1 MPKTNQHKTP
11 LPSQVGQLKK
21 LPFRQTLVAQTPRK
35 EGQASKSI
43 PGSEEEMQLEKVI
56 GTSSKNANAIQV
68 NPVNGDLVFLAGSY
82 LVVYSPKDAKQTHF
96 LSSPT
101 SRPFQC
107 LVFSSCG
114 KYLAA
119 GESAFRQPQI
129 TIWEITYEEITL
141 QQRTGSVSG
150 NNAEPQEAQQPTTF
164 KKATEFK
171 FLKQLKGH
179 KYGIE
184 CLRFAPNNDF
194 LISLGDPNDRG
205 MFCWDW
211 KEGKKISANKL
222 TKPATVVAISPD

>member
-1 MPKTNQHKTP
+1 
-11 LPSQVGQLKK
+11 
-21 LPFRQTLVAQTPRK
+21 
-35 EGQASKSI
+35 
-43 PGSEEEMQLEKVI
+43 MQLEKVI
-56 GTSSKNANAIQV
+56 GTSSKNANALQV

-82 LVVYSPKDAKQTHF
+82 LVVYSPKDAKQTRF

-107 LVFSSCG
+107 LVFSNCG

-129 TIWEITYEEITL
+129 TIWEITYEEVTT
-141 QQRTGSVSG
+141 RASASVGTSV
-150 NNAEPQEAQQPTTF
+150 EPQKGVEPQDAQNTVII
-164 KKATEFK
+164 KKATEYK

-184 CLRFAPNNDF
+184 CLKFAPNNDF

-205 MFCWDW
+205 LFVWNW

-222 TKPATVVAISPD
+222 TKPATVVAISPDQDYFITGGYQHLKYWYLDDYGKPLVRQ